1 MPEQDM
7 ITSTTPYDWMAL
19 IRAENLEVPGL
30 ALSRPKACRLWGLD
44 EELCAIVLD
53 SMVAAEFLKKT
64 PQDLYVR
71 ADSDR

>member
-1 MPEQDM
+1 M
-7 ITSTTPYDWMAL
+7 
-19 IRAENLEVPGL
+19 PGL
-30 ALSRPKACRLWGLD
+30 ALTKPQACRLWGLD
-44 EELCAIVLD
+44 EELCGSVLD

>member
-19 IRAENLEVPGL
+19 IRAEYLEVPGL
-30 ALSRPKACRLWGLD
+30 ALSRPQACRLWGLD

-53 SMVAAEFLKKT
+53 SMVASEFLKKT